1 MEDAYI
7 LACGRSPMT
16 KAGRGPLASA
26 RIDDVAAQVLRGVIS
41 RLPAFDPASIEDVL
55 VGCAMPE
62 GEQGLNVARN
72 ISFLAGLPV
81 SVAASTVN
89 RFCAS
94 SLEAIGQAVRAIKC
108 RDGEVFVAGGI
119 ESMSHVPM
127 GGFNASLNERLMREG
142 APDAYVSMGLTA
154 ENVAREREISRGEQD
169 RFALASH
176 MKAVSA
182 VERGKFSAELV
193 SVKIESEEGDL
204 TVSKDDG
211 PRADTSLEALSAL
224 QPAFLAGGSVT
235 AGNSSPLT
243 DGAAMAVIASKGA
256 AKRIGARPLAKVRAF
271 AVSGCDPA
279 LMGLGPIHA
288 VPKALARAGIK
299 MKKLDLVELN
309 EAFASQAIA
318 CVRELSI
325 DERKLNVNG
334 GAIAL
339 GHPLGMSG
347 ARIITTLVYA
357 MQDRGAAVGMAA
369 MCVGG
374 GQGAAMIIERV

>member
-1 MEDAYI
+1 
-7 LACGRSPMT
+7 MT